1 MSEMIETKHWYQS
14 KSALGAIVAVVAM
27 VAGFIGYQVTPEAQ
41 AQIVNMVFDAVAL
54 VGAVVAL
61 FGRITATKRIG

>member
-14 KSALGAIVAVVAM
+14 KSAIGAIVAVVAM
-27 VAGFIGYQVTPEAQ
+27 VAGFVGYQVSPEAQ
-41 AQIVNMVFDAVAL
+41 AHIVNMVFDGVAL

>member
-1 MSEMIETKHWYQS
+1 
-14 KSALGAIVAVVAM
+14 M

>member
-1 MSEMIETKHWYQS
+1 MSDMIETKHWYQS

>member
-1 MSEMIETKHWYQS
+1 MSEMIETKSWYQS

>member
-1 MSEMIETKHWYQS
+1 MSEMIETKSWYQS

-41 AQIVNMVFDAVAL
+41 AQIVGMVFDAVAL